1 MRVIGVTGGVGSGK
15 SAVLNYIEAHFDAR
29 IVKADDVGH
38 LLMMPGQACYE
49 PVIQLFGEW
58 IVKED
63 GSLDRETISKIVF
76 EKKDM
81 LEKLNGIV
89 HPAVKKYIK
98 REIKRSEKEGTEFFF
113 IEAALLIEDNYDEI
127 YDEMWYIYCEKEVRM
142 ERLRRDRGYS
152 DEKIRKMMANQLSED
167 EFESR
172 CDFQLYNDEDVAHTY
187 LQIERRMRTYY
198 ESM

>member
-15 SAVLNYIEAHFDAR
+15 SFVLNYIEEHFDAR
-29 IVKADDVGH
+29 VVKADDVGH

-49 PVIQLFGEW
+49 PVIRLFGDW
-58 IVKED
+58 IVNED
-63 GSLDRETISKIVF
+63 GSLNRETIAQIVF

-81 LEKLNGIV
+81 LEKLDQII
-89 HPAVKKYIK
+89 HPAVKKYII
-98 REIKRSEKEGTEFFF
+98 REIERSKKEETEFFF
-113 IEAALLIEDNYDEI
+113 IEAALLLEDNYDEI

-152 DEKIRKMMANQLSED
+152 EEKARRVMENQLSED
-167 EFESR
+167 EFEAR
-172 CDFQLYNDEDVAHTY
+172 CDFLLYNDEDVAHTY